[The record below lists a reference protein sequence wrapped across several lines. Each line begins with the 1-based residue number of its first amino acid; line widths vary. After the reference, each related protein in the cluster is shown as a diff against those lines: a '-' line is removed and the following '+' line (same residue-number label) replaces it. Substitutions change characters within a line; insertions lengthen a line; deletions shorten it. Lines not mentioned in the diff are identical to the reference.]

1 MPHTRLWI
9 QAIREYIF
17 AYPFF
22 ESRAENNLHSMG
34 RHIMESIGTAYRDHV
49 VTVDIEAI
57 RTIVKSTGYFNAE
70 ELLFA
75 GEMVEERILLGEKSG
90 YEFLIAEN
98 NGRVI
103 GYSCFGRISGT
114 QSSFDLYWI
123 VVHPEYSGKRIGKEL
138 MHRTETRI
146 RAMNGERVYAET
158 SSRRQ
163 YQSTRAFYRS
173 CGYLP
178 EAVFED
184 FYGPSDAKIVFAK
197 NLEAVQAARVVS
209 MEVFALE
216 QKASRED
223 AQSRN
228 PLTAAA

>member
-1 MPHTRLWI
+1 MQNPRLWI
-9 QAIREYIF
+9 HAIREYIF
-17 AYPFF
+17 AFLFF
-22 ESRAENNLHSMG
+22 ESGMEYDLHSIG
-34 RHIMESIGTAYRDHV
+34 RNIMESNGIAYRDHV
-49 VTVDIEAI
+49 VPADIEAI

-90 YEFLIAEN
+90 YEFLIAEY

-103 GYSCFGRISGT
+103 GYSCFGRIPGT

-123 VVHPEYSGKRIGKEL
+123 VVHPEHSGKRIGKEL
-138 MHRTETRI
+138 MHRTEACI
-146 RAMNGERVYAET
+146 RAMKGARVYAET

-163 YQSTRAFYRS
+163 YESTRAFYRS

-184 FYGPSDAKIVFAK
+184 FYGPNDAKIVFAK

-216 QKASRED
+216 QKTLQDGNALPD
-223 AQSRN
+223 ALS
-228 PLTAAA
+228 AAA